1 MLTAKGEEADI
12 VAGLNMGAD
21 DYVTKPFSPKVLLAR
36 VQAVLAPGGEDDLSR
51 RTKRKRKRT
60 RSSRFAT

>member
-21 DYVTKPFSPKVLLAR
+21 DYITKPFSPKVLLAR
-36 VQAVLAPGGEDDLSR
+36 VRAVLRRAAAEHAPPR
-51 RTKRKRKRT
+51 RTKTT
-60 RSSRFAT
+60 RRARPSKSAI